1 MKKTIIKRRKRV
13 VAPQHGSFNSIKQT
27 TATTIATHTSASP
40 LSSQAAALHQL
51 AQHISNVV
59 GASDEDTDM
68 GDSGS
73 TSGAPT
79 HQLAASNGSPS
90 SNFNPRYLPVDF
102 TSSFRSQP
110 TTTSGS
116 SGGAPLAPMTSSSA
130 YHSGDATLAPL
141 QFNQAQTGAPGSHNH
156 SSPRKRSLSVSSGAE
171 NGDDSSTTTQRLH
184 SISSILNPRSA
195 GSSNMDIP
203 IEPSLLGLGAST
215 APDKEQ
221 QRVYLLRE
229 KRLRLEREQ
238 RKLREEMEALDRE
251 LATAE
256 VPVEPR
262 GDGLTDVAR
271 DLLIRTIQRTGG
283 NVDPVMTEG
292 GGVGD
297 GRGGREVIGS
307 GSGSGGGGEAMIL
320 T

>member
-13 VAPQHGSFNSIKQT
+13 VAPQHGSFNSIKQA
-27 TATTIATHTSASP
+27 TATTVAPHTAAP
-40 LSSQAAALHQL
+40 PPSSQAAALHQL
-51 AQHISNVV
+51 AQHISNAV

-73 TSGAPT
+73 TSGAPI
-79 HQLAASNGSPS
+79 HQPTASNGSSS

-102 TSSFRSQP
+102 TSSCRTQSTATP
-110 TTTSGS
+110 GS

-130 YHSGDATLAPL
+130 YHSDDATLAPL
-141 QFNQAQTGAPGSHNH
+141 QFNQAQTGASGSQNH

-171 NGDDSSTTTQRLH
+171 NGDDSSITTQRLH

-203 IEPSLLGLGAST
+203 IEPSLLGLGGSA

-221 QRVYLLRE
+221 QRVSILRE

-238 RKLREEMEALDRE
+238 RRLREEMEALDRE
-251 LATAE
+251 LATVE

-262 GDGLTDVAR
+262 GVGDGLTDVTR
-271 DLLIRTIQRTGG
+271 DLIRTLQRTGES
-283 NVDPVMTEG
+283 VDAVMAEG
-292 GGVGD
+292 GGIGD
-297 GRGGREVIGS
+297 GGGGREVNGS
-307 GSGSGGGGEAMIL
+307 GSKAAREEGGMR
-320 T
+320 